1 MSAERSPGALTRRDA
16 LKAGAIAS
24 AALAA
29 PVGAA
34 VLGARTITVFDSRLP
49 ESLAFARSSSGTQV
63 DLASEHAMRFATL
76 RSGSPQKARIEG
88 LTRWS
93 DFAPLRRELE
103 RQGWRIAAEAR
114 TGKRGQ
120 LFRWSMT
127 HRNSSRG

>member
-1 MSAERSPGALTRRDA
+1 MTRLTRRDA
-16 LKAGAIAS
+16 LKTGAIAS

-29 PVGAA
+29 PVGAMM
-34 VLGARTITVFDSRLP
+34 LGTRTITVFDSRQP
-49 ESLAFARSSSGTQV
+49 ESLAFARSSSGMQV

-103 RQGWRIAAEAR
+103 RQGWRVASEER
-114 TGKRGQ
+114 TGKAKQ
-120 LFRWSMT
+120 MFRWSMV
-127 HRNSSRG
+127 HRSTLRG

>member
-1 MSAERSPGALTRRDA
+1 MSGVTRRDA

-29 PVGAA
+29 PASVAA
-34 VLGARTITVFDSRLP
+34 LRRQTIVLFDSRLP
-49 ESLAFARSSSGTQV
+49 ESLAFARSSSGVQI
-63 DLASEHAMRFATL
+63 DLAEERTSRFATL
-76 RSGSPQKARIEG
+76 RAGSPLGARIEG

-103 RQGWRIAAEAR
+103 RQGWRITAESR
-114 TGKRGQ
+114 TGKAGA
-120 LFRWSMT
+120 LFRWSMA

>member
-1 MSAERSPGALTRRDA
+1 MSRLTRRDA

-29 PVGAA
+29 PIAA
-34 VLGARTITVFDSRLP
+34 ASLHTRRIVVFDSRIA
-49 ESLAFARSSSGTQV
+49 ESLAFARTADGRGI
-63 DLASEHAMRFATL
+63 DLAGEHGARFASIRGGL
-76 RSGSPQKARIEG
+76 PEAQQIDG

-93 DFAPLRRELE
+93 DFAALRREFE
-103 RQGWRIAAEAR
+103 RQGWRITAESRA
-114 TGKRGQ
+114 GKASA